1 MKIVRDED
9 IIEDTEVDEIPDEL
23 GDIQPF
29 MPDPDLDED
38 QDDIDDSEELDRRK
52 TAYSELKK
60 VDKIFN
66 NSYIMGLPAGEDQED
81 PKPRGEIKLDVSS
94 PDYHLYDR
102 DQHSDHVDNSIIQ
115 VDIHNFVSTSPA
127 VKLILG
133 DDVDK
138 KKFTK
143 DEINELFELIRTG
156 VSRGEKASAF
166 VSAIHVLDSI
176 SSLTRLEYKKLFD
189 MCKYENKEILLLEL
203 DSKYHFLD
211 KASGKSAK
219 ALKNDQL
226 YE

>member
-1 MKIVRDED
+1 LKIDED
-9 IIEDTEVDEIPDEL
+9 TFEEPEVDDLPAEL
-23 GDIQPF
+23 GDIQSFIPES
-29 MPDPDLDED
+29 DQDED

-66 NSYIMGLPAGEDQED
+66 NSYIMGLPNGEDQED
-81 PKPRGEIKLDVSS
+81 PKPRGDIRLDVSS

-115 VDIHNFVSTSPA
+115 VDIHNFVSTSTA
-127 VKLILG
+127 VQLILG
-133 DDVDK
+133 DDDK

-143 DEINELFELIRTG
+143 DEVNTLFELIRNG
-156 VSRGEKASAF
+156 VSHGEKASAF

-203 DSKYHFLD
+203 DTKYHFLD
-211 KASGKSAK
+211 KASGKPSK
-219 ALKNDQL
+219 TLKNDQL